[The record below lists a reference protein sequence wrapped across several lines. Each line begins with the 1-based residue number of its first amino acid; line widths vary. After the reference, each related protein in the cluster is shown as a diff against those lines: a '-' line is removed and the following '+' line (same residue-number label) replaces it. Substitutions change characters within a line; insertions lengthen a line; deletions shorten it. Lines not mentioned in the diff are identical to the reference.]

1 MDVEEVGTEIK
12 TGGCWTECRTTVFV
26 GIFLVVL
33 LSGGLVQAS
42 EETYTLFEAGQ
53 VRPLALS
60 PNGKK
65 LFAVNTPDNRLEVFK
80 VKKKG
85 LIHVGS
91 VPVGLEPVAVA
102 ARSNGEVWVVN
113 NVSDSV
119 SIVNVKNPSNM
130 YVANTLLVGDEPR
143 DIVFAGKGAGKKNR
157 RAFITTAH
165 RGQNAP
171 FDPQLTTPGVGRAD
185 VWVFDAKKAAKS
197 SVLGGEPLTI
207 VNLFTDTPRALTVSP
222 DGRRVYAAGFKTGNQ
237 TTTIFETNVL
247 AEGGLPGEKMF
258 VDFNGDGIAE
268 PHAVNFEGKP
278 QPSVGLIVKFNGQH
292 WVDEEGKAW
301 DQYVKFNLPDK
312 DVFVID
318 AMANP
323 PVEIED
329 AAYQSVGT
337 TLFNMV
343 TNPVSGKVYVSN
355 IEARNEVRFT
365 GSGAT
370 GGSTVKGHFIEN
382 RITVLGD
389 DVSPIHLNK
398 HIDYSQCCDAVP
410 NAENARSL
418 ALPGGMDVSR
428 DGQTLYV
435 AGFGSSKV
443 GIYDTAKLEDD
454 SFVPSVNEQV
464 VVSGGGPS
472 GMVLDEKHDRLY
484 VLTRFDNA
492 ISVIDTAAKS
502 EVAHIA
508 MYNPEPASI
517 TQGRQYLYD
526 ASLTSSHGDSSC
538 GGCHIFGDFDN
549 LAWDLGNPDGVATP
563 NPGPLKIDH
572 ANFGLP
578 LDPSFQPMKGP
589 MATQS
594 MRGMANHGAM
604 HWRGDQTGGN
614 EEPTLQP
621 NGGTYNEELGFKKFN
636 GAFVDL
642 HGLGVKL
649 PVSAMQEYTDF
660 ALQITYPPN
669 PIRALD
675 DSLTPSQQAGK
686 DFFFDPSKVVD
697 TVFHCNGCHTVDRNF
712 NAEFGVLKPGVFGT
726 DGTNTFAF
734 QPQFL
739 KVPHLRNMYQ
749 KVGMFGMA
757 NTGFFLADNPFHPL
771 DPFNG
776 NENPHM
782 GDQIRGFGFV
792 HDGSVDTV
800 FRFHNIIG
808 FLPRPAGAVT
818 PLDPGNPANFPIS
831 PEGMEVRRNLEDYLM
846 VFDSNLFPVV
856 GQQVSLSARN
866 VNAVE
871 SRLDLLMTRAE
882 LGECDLVARH
892 NDANGYLY
900 MGGGEFKSNRMA
912 VSFATIGDM
921 RRLAGRRNEVVT
933 FTCTP
938 PNNGHRIAL
947 DRDEDGFLDG
957 DELDAGSDPADAAS
971 TPL

>member
-1 MDVEEVGTEIK
+1 MSWMTKLLQRKAKRVLIRSNVFSLIFCGVFLGLGT
-12 TGGCWTECRTTVFV
+12 
-26 GIFLVVL
+26 
-33 LSGGLVQAS
+33 VQAD
-42 EETYTLFEAGQ
+42 EATYTLFEAGQ
-53 VRPLALS
+53 VRPLSLS

-65 LFAVNTPDNRLEVFK
+65 LFAVNTPDNRLEIFK
-80 VKKKG
+80 VKDDG
-85 LIHVGS
+85 LQYVGS

-102 ARSNGEVWVVN
+102 ARTNGEVWVVN

-119 SIVNVKNPSNM
+119 SIVNVEDLSNM

-143 DIVFAGKGAGKKNR
+143 DIVFAGDKGK

-171 FDPQLTTPGVGRAD
+171 FDPQLTTPGIGRAD
-185 VWVFDAKKAAKS
+185 VWVFDAPKAAGS
-197 SVLGGEPLTI
+197 TTLGGEPLSI

-222 DGRRVYAAGFKTGNQ
+222 DGSRVYAAGFKTGNQ

-247 AEGGLPGEKMF
+247 AEGGLPGEKLF
-258 VDFNGDGIAE
+258 VDFNGDGVPE
-268 PHAVNFEGKP
+268 PHAVNFEGNP
-278 QPSVGLIVKFNGQH
+278 QPSVGLIVKFNGEH

-301 DQYVKFNLPDK
+301 DQYGKFNLPDK

-318 AMANP
+318 VMANP
-323 PVEIED
+323 PAQVEGD
-329 AAYQSVGT
+329 GGFYQSVGT

-343 TNPVSGKVYVSN
+343 TNPISGKVYVSN
-355 IEARNEVRFT
+355 LEARNEVRFT
-365 GSGAT
+365 GPGTT
-370 GGSTVKGHFIEN
+370 GGSTVKGRFVEN
-382 RITVLGD
+382 RITVLG
-389 DVSPIHLNK
+389 SNSPTATPIHLNK
-398 HIDYSQCCDAVP
+398 HINYNQCCAAVP
-410 NAENARSL
+410 NAENAKSL
-418 ALPGGMDVSR
+418 ALPGGMDVSD
-428 DGQTLYV
+428 DGKTLYV

-454 SFVPSVNEQV
+454 SFVPNVNDQV

-472 GMVLDEKHDRLY
+472 GMVLDEENGRLY
-484 VLTRFDNA
+484 VMTRFDNA
-492 ISVIDTAAKS
+492 ISVIDTNAKS

-508 MYNPEPASI
+508 MYNPEPVSI
-517 TQGRQYLYD
+517 TAGRQYLYD

-549 LAWDLGNPDGVATP
+549 LAWDLGNPDGTAAP

-572 ANFGLP
+572 AAFGLP

-589 MATQS
+589 MTTQS

-614 EEPTLQP
+614 EEPTVQP
-621 NGGTYNEELGFKKFN
+621 DGGTYNEDLGFKKFN

-642 HGLGVKL
+642 HGLGVQL
-649 PVSAMQEYTDF
+649 SATAMQEYTDF

-675 DSLTPSQQAGK
+675 DSLTPAQQAGK
-686 DFFFDPSKVVD
+686 DFFFDPLKVVD
-697 TVFHCNGCHTVDRNF
+697 TVFHCNGCHTVDRTF
-712 NAEFGVLKPGVFGT
+712 NAEFGVSKPGVFGT

-739 KVPHLRNMYQ
+739 KVPQLRNMYQ

-757 NTGFFLADNPFHPL
+757 NTGFFLADNPFDPV
-771 DPFNG
+771 DPFNA

-818 PLDPGNPANFPIS
+818 PLDPGNPANLPIS
-831 PEGMEVRRNLEDYLM
+831 PEGMQIRRDLEEYLM
-846 VFDSNLFPVV
+846 VFDSNLFPIV
-856 GQQVSLSARN
+856 GQQVSISAS
-866 VNAVE
+866 NAISVLP
-871 SRLDLLMTRAE
+871 RLQLLMERAG
-882 LGECDLVARH
+882 LGECDLVARRDDVH
-892 NDANGYLY
+892 GFLY
-900 MGGGEFKSNRMA
+900 MGNGEFKANRVA
-912 VSFATIGDM
+912 EP
-921 RRLAGRRNEVVT
+921 LAKLSDLLPFSGEAKGVVT

-938 PNNGHRIAL
+938 PHNGHRIAL

-957 DELDAGSDPADAAS
+957 DEIAAGSDPADGNS
-971 TPL
+971 VPL

>member
-1 MDVEEVGTEIK
+1 MDFNKGRTWVSRFTLTAWVVTAGLFA
-12 TGGCWTECRTTVFV
+12 GG
-26 GIFLVVL
+26 
-33 LSGGLVQAS
+33 VQAS
-42 EETYTLFEAGQ
+42 EATYTLFEAGQ

-80 VKKKG
+80 VKEGG
-85 LIHVGS
+85 LEHVGS
-91 VPVGLEPVAVA
+91 VPVGMEPVAVA
-102 ARSNGEVWVVN
+102 ARTNGEVWVVN

-119 SIVNVKNPSNM
+119 SIVNVDDLSNM

-143 DIVFAGKGAGKKNR
+143 DIVFAGKNGH

-171 FDPQLTTPGVGRAD
+171 FDPQLTTPGIGRAD
-185 VWVFDAKKAAKS
+185 VWVFNGPQAS
-197 SVLGGEPLTI
+197 GSTTLGGEPLSIIT
-207 VNLFTDTPRALTVSP
+207 LFTDTPRALTVSP
-222 DGRRVYAAGFKTGNQ
+222 DGSRVYAAGFKTGNQ
-237 TTTIFETNVL
+237 TTTIFETNVI
-247 AEGGLPGEKMF
+247 AEGGLPGEKVW
-258 VDFNGDGIAE
+258 VDTNGDGIAE
-268 PHAVNFEGKP
+268 PHAVNVEGNI
-278 QPSVGLIVKFNGQH
+278 QPSVGLIVRFNGEH

-318 AMANP
+318 ALANP
-323 PVEIED
+323 PAQLAGD
-329 AAYQSVGT
+329 DGFYQSVGT

-355 IEARNEVRFT
+355 LEARNEVRFT
-365 GSGAT
+365 GPGTT
-370 GGSTVKGHFIEN
+370 GGSTVKGHFVES

-389 DVSPIHLNK
+389 DVTPIHLNK
-398 HIDYSQCCDAVP
+398 HIDYDQCCAPLP

-418 ALPGGMDVSR
+418 AQPGGMAISS
-428 DGQTLYV
+428 DGKTLYV

-454 SFVPSVNEQV
+454 SFEPSTDDQV
-464 VVSGGGPS
+464 LVSGGGPS
-472 GMVLDEKHDRLY
+472 GMVLDEANGRLY
-484 VLTRFDNA
+484 VLTRFNNA
-492 ISVIDTAAKS
+492 ISVIDTDSRS
-502 EVAHIA
+502 ELAHIA
-508 MYNPEPASI
+508 MHNPEPASI

-549 LAWDLGNPDGVATP
+549 LAWDLGNPDGTATP
-563 NPGPLKIDH
+563 NPGPLKINH
-572 ANFGLP
+572 ADFGLP

-594 MRGMANHGAM
+594 LRGMANHGAM

-614 EEPTLQP
+614 EEPTVQP
-621 NGGTYNEELGFKKFN
+621 DGGTFNEDLGFKKFN

-642 HGLGVKL
+642 HGLGVQL
-649 PVSAMQEYTDF
+649 SPSAMQEYTDF

-675 DSLTPSQQAGK
+675 NSLTPAQQSGK
-686 DFFFDPSKVVD
+686 DFFFDPTKVVD
-697 TVFHCNGCHTVDRNF
+697 TVFHCNGCHLVDRNF
-712 NAEFGVLKPGVFGT
+712 NAEYGVLKPGAFGT
-726 DGTNTFAF
+726 DGSNTFAF

-757 NTGFFLADNPFHPL
+757 NTGFFLADNPFDPF
-771 DPFNG
+771 DPFNA

-792 HDGSVDTV
+792 HDGSVDTM

-818 PLDPGNPANFPIS
+818 PLDPGNPANLPIS
-831 PEGMEVRRNLEDYLM
+831 PEGMEIRRDLEQYLM
-846 VFDSNLFPVV
+846 VFDSNLFPIV
-856 GQQVSLSARN
+856 GQQVSITAA
-866 VNAVE
+866 NATSVIP
-871 SRLDLLMTRAE
+871 RLRLLMQRAD
-882 LGECDLVARH
+882 LGECELVARRD
-892 NDANGYLY
+892 DAHGYLY
-900 MGGGEFKSNRMA
+900 VGNGEF
-912 VSFATIGDM
+912 
-921 RRLAGRRNEVVT
+921 RRNRAAAPLVELSDLRRFLTNNPTAVVT
-933 FTCTP
+933 FTAVP
-938 PNNGHRIAL
+938 PNNGHRLAL

-957 DELDAGSDPADAAS
+957 DEIAAGSNPADANS
-971 TPL
+971 IPL